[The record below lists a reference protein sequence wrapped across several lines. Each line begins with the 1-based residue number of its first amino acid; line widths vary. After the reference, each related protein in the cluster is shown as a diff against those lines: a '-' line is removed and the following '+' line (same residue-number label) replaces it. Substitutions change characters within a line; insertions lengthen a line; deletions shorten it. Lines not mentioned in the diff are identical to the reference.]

1 MPMTLS
7 RSSYSR
13 ERNVLKADGFDKA
26 VIGKAY
32 DVAVQEFRLVY
43 SVEKCIE
50 VLIERDGMEYHE
62 AREYLE
68 HNTLCAYVDK
78 SQPIFVDAEHFDT
91 FEDLCDEDN

>member
-1 MPMTLS
+1 MPIILS

-32 DVAVQEFRLVY
+32 DVAVQESRLVY

-50 VLIERDGMEYHE
+50 ILIKKDGTLGP
-62 AREYLE
+62 YLG
-68 HNTLCAYVDK
+68 NDG
-78 SQPIFVDAEHFDT
+78 PIFVENWKHDAT
-91 FEDLCDEDN
+91 NNR